1 MSLPSRLLG
10 ANPSIQVSTLL
21 SGSLS
26 TPSAKDSFFD
36 NSYFSIASTRLTSS
50 QYSVVFSNI
59 PQIYT
64 HLQIRI
70 SGRSTGPYSYSSAYL
85 NYNEN
90 TTNLYTFSAFYG
102 DGSTAAAGARG
113 LASDNTTICQ
123 NIAGDNSIALTTG
136 AVIADILDYT
146 NTNKFKTTRSVGGY
160 SNNGLGS
167 PQGTANINASYFA
180 STSAITSITCTTD
193 GNFNAYTQISL
204 YGIKGA

>member
-50 QYSVVFSNI
+50 QNSVVFSNI

-64 HLQIRI
+64 HLQVRI
-70 SGRSTGPYSYSSAYL
+70 SGRSTGAFTYSGIYL
-85 NYNEN
+85 NYNSDS
-90 TTNLYTFSAFYG
+90 TNLYSFSALYG
-102 DGSTAAAGARG
+102 DGSTAAASARG
-113 LASDNTTICQ
+113 LASDNTTVCQ
-123 NIAGDNSIALTTG
+123 NIAGNNSIALTSG
-136 AVIADILDYT
+136 AVIVDILDYT
-146 NTNKFKTTRSVGGY
+146 NTNKFKTTRSLGGF

-167 PQGTANINASYFA
+167 PKSTTNVNASYYG
-180 STSAITSITCTTD
+180 STNAITSITCTTD
-193 GNFNAYTQISL
+193 NDFNAYTQISL
-204 YGIKGA
+204 YGIKG